1 VCAFHQGKA
10 HEVYQRHKPSQE
22 IGAKGHPAFV
32 AGEESLSFLYHVER
46 DLGRAPHHIEG
57 PVGLLARCLEQGE
70 FNASG
75 LGFLFSDLQPAFRLR
90 FDYVQVATLFCDPDL
105 A

>member
-32 AGEESLSFLYHVER
+32 AGEESLSFLS
-46 DLGRAPHHIEG
+46 PHHIEG

>member
-1 VCAFHQGKA
+1 MRCINATSLRRKSG
-10 HEVYQRHKPSQE
+10 QRGTQLSL
-22 IGAKGHPAFV
+22 PA
-32 AGEESLSFLYHVER
+32 EESLSFLSHVER